1 MSVSL
6 QNSSTTESNNL
17 YSLYQNEEIQI
28 HCFTKKPFQ
37 NFHVCII
44 FIILNWEVM
53 NKITRVLS
61 KMVFVGILPQL
72 VIMSLPLF
80 HWKLGTWEKENY
92 NDQAWKIYNTEMQ
105 NQD

>member
-1 MSVSL
+1 
-6 QNSSTTESNNL
+6 
-17 YSLYQNEEIQI
+17 
-28 HCFTKKPFQ
+28 
-37 NFHVCII
+37 
-44 FIILNWEVM
+44 
-53 NKITRVLS
+53 
-61 KMVFVGILPQL
+61 MVFVGILPQL